1 MTELVFFIIVG
12 AVAVAAAVMMLLSD
26 NAVHSA
32 LFLIITMGSLAFLF
46 LLLNAPFLAMIQI
59 TVYAGAIMVLFLF
72 VIMLLGAEKIRP
84 PEPTAASRRYP
95 WFTPVALMLGL
106 SLLIAV
112 GLVITQSQVDLLEEP
127 AAPPQIRVVNATLDI
142 PSLSLYA
149 NDVLLAAEL
158 PFGATSEFV
167 TVPAGDV
174 ALKLT
179 SDGQP
184 LNEYPIEPNTV
195 QTIIAFGPG
204 DVPVLAPIPTDLS
217 QTSSD
222 RAARLTV
229 FNAYPAA
236 PSASLWDL
244 GSDFSDEDNYTIVP
258 PLAFG
263 ALSPSFSQREGRVTW
278 TFVPDERVDRV
289 LYRMLNY
296 RIERGEDT
304 LLILAEQRLADGTT
318 RPDLIGVRT
327 PAAPAF
333 GSPRAIGEQLFVE
346 YLLPFQL
353 LAVLLLAA
361 MVGAILL
368 THRELGKAADR
379 VTGRRRVSRPLTN
392 VIAAQV
398 GHDVTDTPTPGGA
411 PAAPASDPAGD

>member
-32 LFLIITMGSLAFLF
+32 LFLIITMVCLAFLF

-84 PEPTAASRRYP
+84 PEPTAASRRYR

-112 GLVITQSQVDLLEEP
+112 GLVIAQSQVNLLEEP
-127 AAPPQIRVVNATLDI
+127 AAPPQIRVVNATRDI
-142 PSLSLYA
+142 AALNLYA
-149 NDVLLAAEL
+149 NDVLLAEAL
-158 PFGATSEFV
+158 PFGEASAFV
-167 TVPAGDV
+167 TVPAGAI
-174 ALKLT
+174 ALKLS

-184 LNEYPIEPNTV
+184 VSEYTIEPNTI

-217 QTSSD
+217 QTAND
-222 RAARLTV
+222 RAARMTV
-229 FNAYPAA
+229 FNAYPAVA
-236 PSASLWDL
+236 SASLWDL

-263 ALSPSFSQREGRVTW
+263 ALSPSFFQREGRVTW
-278 TFVPDERVDRV
+278 TFVPEERVDRV

-296 RIERGEDT
+296 RIERGEDE

-318 RPDLIGVRT
+318 RADLISVRT
-327 PAAPAF
+327 PVAPAF

-368 THRELGKAADR
+368 THRELGKVEGR
-379 VTGRRRVSRPLTN
+379 ITGRRRVSRPLTN

-398 GHDVTDTPTPGGA
+398 GHDVTDAPGSA
-411 PAAPASDPAGD
+411 PVAPASDPAGD